1 MFIPALALVVDDAAE
16 RVAVEHGPVLLAV
29 GQVATAHT
37 KCAPVRLGVDL
48 SRRGGGGTYMPPPQY
63 NIQAPDRAPL
73 WTYDVNNTTPWHTFR
88 YFEPFAGPNVRVE
101 V

>member
-1 MFIPALALVVDDAAE
+1 MCSGQAWCRP
-16 RVAVEHGPVLLAV
+16 VEA
-29 GQVATAHT
+29 
-37 KCAPVRLGVDL
+37 
-48 SRRGGGGTYMPPPQY
+48 GGGVTYMPPPQY